1 MADQHNIFIPHR
13 HEDDQLVGELKNL
26 LRRHGAEVRDSS
38 ITSKTP
44 NNAKA
49 PGYIKDLLADHIRW
63 AGKIIVIIS
72 PDTKNHPW
80 VDWEVEYANRF
91 GDKRIIGVWAPGTEP
106 GDMPAALEDY
116 ADAIVNWDGPAI
128 LDAIDGADNWTDPD
142 GGRAP
147 EMVIARARC

>member
-1 MADQHNIFIPHR
+1 MADQHNIFISHR
-13 HEDDQLVGELKNL
+13 HEDDHLVGKLKNL
-26 LRRHGAEVRDSS
+26 LRGRGADVRDSS

-49 PGYIKDLLADHIRW
+49 ESYIKELLAAQISC

-80 VDWEVEYANRF
+80 VDWEIDYANRF
-91 GDKRIIGVWAPGTEP
+91 GDKRIIGVWAPGTER

-116 ADAIVNWDGPAI
+116 AHAVVNWDADAI
-128 LDAIDGADNWTDPD
+128 INAIDGADNWTDPD
-142 GGRAP
+142 GGRPSELA
-147 EMVIARARC
+147 ISRARC